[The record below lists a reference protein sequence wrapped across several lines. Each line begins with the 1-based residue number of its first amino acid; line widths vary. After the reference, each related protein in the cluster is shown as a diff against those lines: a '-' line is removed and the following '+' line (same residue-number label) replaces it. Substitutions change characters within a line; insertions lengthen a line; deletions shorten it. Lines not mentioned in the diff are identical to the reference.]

1 MSPASMPRGHFSG
14 GRSKN
19 GRWQPEP
26 TPSRAPGRISADPE
40 KKRAPQSACVG
51 LVGVEGSPPGHRPL
65 DVGASYPRLR
75 RGTGQLSS
83 AQRAFLWVS
92 DLYGRLAE

>member
-1 MSPASMPRGHFSG
+1 MSPASMTRGHFSG

-40 KKRAPQSACVG
+40 TSEPLRAPV
-51 LVGVEGSPPGHRPL
+51 
-65 DVGASYPRLR
+65 
-75 RGTGQLSS
+75 
-83 AQRAFLWVS
+83 
-92 DLYGRLAE
+92 LAW